1 MGKEINSEGNEMFP
15 FVDPTGN
22 LYFASDGH
30 EGLGGLDMFFAEIK
44 DGVAYRGVNNLGAP
58 LNSPQDDFGIITDAT
73 RTSGFFSSNRKSGL
87 SDDNIYSFKRVCR
100 PLTLIVYD
108 AASKQP
114 LENVDVRITVN
125 AESREL
131 RVTGVDGS
139 TSICMEANAEYE
151 FKAIKEGYLM
161 NSVAYSTKS
170 NTAQKTTLELYL
182 EKAPLAV
189 LKGVV
194 KSEVNDQPMA
204 GVQVTLENEK
214 TKRSKL

>member
-1 MGKEINSEGNEMFP
+1 LI
-15 FVDPTGN
+15 
-22 LYFASDGH
+22 
-30 EGLGGLDMFFAEIK
+30 FFAEIK

-108 AASKQP
+108 ARSKQP
-114 LENVDVRITVN
+114 LENVDVRIIN

-170 NTAQKTTLELYL
+170 NTAQKTTLSYI
-182 EKAPLAV
+182 
-189 LKGVV
+189 LK
-194 KSEVNDQPMA
+194 
-204 GVQVTLENEK
+204 
-214 TKRSKL
+214 KLLWQC